1 MGALHDVGL
10 DPCLESV
17 PKVIILV
24 LFRTF
29 LDDCH
34 SIRST
39 VGHAST
45 ESGRISKT
53 SLKEYVRRSLE
64 SESFGSDFYKKG
76 RRMISRDKD
85 GVNEWR
91 LSSQSIVIDYVAA
104 LNSTK

>member
-1 MGALHDVGL
+1 MSDSTLALNL
-10 DPCLESV
+10 FQKL
-17 PKVIILV
+17 LYL

-45 ESGRISKT
+45 ESGRSSKT

-85 GVNEWR
+85 GVNELR